1 MYQGVFGSWRRL
13 YLFSEIILVSFC
25 GSLLCLDRVFIQA
38 MISRPVVIAPL
49 IGLLLHNPY
58 AGLIIGAFIELI
70 WIDRI
75 PIGTYIPPNDS
86 ITAVVATATAV
97 IAGSRL
103 GGASPELIAL
113 CVLIAIPCGNLA
125 KQMDVQIIKS
135 NDSLSDQALEDAK
148 ENNIRAIER
157 KTYLGLIK
165 VFSFYAFFVL
175 AVLAVF
181 VPSVIWVYPKL
192 NATAIKTL
200 SLTYYFLPLLGIAVA
215 INMLKLRRAIPI
227 FCAMFLIVAVF
238 LEIFRFL

>member
-1 MYQGVFGSWRRL
+1 
-13 YLFSEIILVSFC
+13 
-25 GSLLCLDRVFIQA
+25 
-38 MISRPVVIAPL
+38 
-49 IGLLLHNPY
+49 
-58 AGLIIGAFIELI
+58 
-70 WIDRI
+70 
-75 PIGTYIPPNDS
+75 
-86 ITAVVATATAV
+86 
-97 IAGSRL
+97 
-103 GGASPELIAL
+103 
-113 CVLIAIPCGNLA
+113 
-125 KQMDVQIIKS
+125 MDVQIIKS

-238 LEIFRFL
+238 LEIFHFL